1 MKKIGVIGDSNFPLD
16 EWQVLTVNL
25 EELFEIPTDLSNTEI
40 EFARNL
46 MTTLQLEQD
55 DNEALLEVLCKPSGF
70 MSFLVSVK
78 RIVEQL
84 NQKNLPSDV

>member
-25 EELFEIPTDLSNTEI
+25 EELFEIPTDLSNSEI

-70 MSFLVSVK
+70 MSFLVNVK
-78 RIVEQL
+78 RIVEQH
-84 NQKNLPSDV
+84 NKTSFF